1 MSKCL
6 TFKSDDANASKRNL
20 CPYLFDDDKPLQISS
35 EKITVGD
42 LSSPDFHIGD
52 KTDQNSTLYE
62 NVTAPEDWAGCKY
75 TFDGTTWTAV
85 DGYVDP
91 KEQRIAELQAQIDA
105 LKA

>member
-1 MSKCL
+1 M
-6 TFKSDDANASKRNL
+6 
-20 CPYLFDDDKPLQISS
+20 
-35 EKITVGD
+35 
-42 LSSPDFHIGD
+42 
-52 KTDQNSTLYE
+52 TDQNSTLYE

>member
-6 TFKSDDANASKRNL
+6 TFKSDDAETSRRNL
-20 CPYLFDDDKPLQISS
+20 CPYVFADDKALQISD
-35 EKITVGD
+35 EKIVVGD
-42 LSSPDFHIGD
+42 LSSPDFTIGD
-52 KTDQNSTLYE
+52 MNLGNATLYE

-91 KEQRIAELQAQIDA
+91 KEQKIAELQAQIDA

>member
-6 TFKSDDANASKRNL
+6 TFNSDDVDASKRKL
-20 CPYLFDDDKPLQISS
+20 CPYLFADDKPLQISS

-52 KTDQNSTLYE
+52 MTDQNSTLYE
-62 NVTAPEDWAGCKY
+62 NVTAPDDWAGCKY
-75 TFDGTTWTAV
+75 KFDGTTWTAV
-85 DGYVDP
+85 DGWVDP